1 MNYQIKA
8 EENIQS
14 LAQNNKRIRKY
25 NEKIKDIEKLKNLI
39 VPSGKEG
46 ENKAEVLSKGI
57 LAENF
62 PEFERHQIVLI
73 QEPQWFINE
82 NKYNIKTNK

>member
-1 MNYQIKA
+1 MDYRIKA

-25 NEKIKDIEKLKNLI
+25 NEKIKDLEKLKNLI

-46 ENKAEVLSKGI
+46 ENKAEVLSKCI

-62 PEFERHQIVLI
+62 PEFERHQVVLS
-73 QEPQWFINE
+73 QEPQ
-82 NKYNIKTNK
+82 